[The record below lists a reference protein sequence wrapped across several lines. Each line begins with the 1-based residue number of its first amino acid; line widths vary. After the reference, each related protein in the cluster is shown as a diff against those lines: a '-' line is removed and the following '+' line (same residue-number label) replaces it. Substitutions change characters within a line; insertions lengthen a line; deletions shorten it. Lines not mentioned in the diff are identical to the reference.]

1 MRQNEEYSIYN
12 LIIIINILVCSHAVL
27 VLSINR
33 LCVLY
38 GKDDFV
44 FFGCIAQSLI
54 DTSC

>member
-44 FFGCIAQSLI
+44 FLGCIAQSLI